1 MAVMLLLALVGA
13 EFPVSSAASDQS
25 LPVAVFANS
34 QYYVFWEDHRFLS
47 EDTTYAVF
55 GARVTPEGAVLDP
68 EGKLLYRWQARYDLS
83 VATDGRGFVVAFE
96 DSC

>member
-1 MAVMLLLALVGA
+1 MLSLLLCLVGA
-13 EFPVSSAASDQS
+13 PFPVSIAETDQS
-25 LPVAVFANS
+25 LPVPAFANG

-55 GARVTPEGAVLDP
+55 GARVSPQGMVLDP
-68 EGKLLYRWQARYDLS
+68 DGKLLYRWQARYDLS
-83 VATDGRGFVVAFE
+83 VATDGSELLVAFE